1 MRVLNI
7 AVAAAL
13 IGGASYAYAQQMS
26 SEEFVTMAASSDL
39 FEVQSGQLAAKNSKE
54 ASVQQFAEMMVAG
67 HKKASQELKVA
78 AGEAKVTVPVASSLR
93 NLRVMSTTAGS
104 SLTVASRE
112 PDGIVRN
119 TRQPSP
125 TLASRRSSSSMS
137 TSASRLST
145 PKRSN
150 CSMASTQS
158 SFPAATSCASPARSP
173 KNRSRNVCTRF
184 SPAAA

>member
-54 ASVQQFAEMMVAG
+54 ASVQQFAELMVAD

-104 SLTVASRE
+104 SLRRSH
-112 PDGIVRN
+112 
-119 TRQPSP
+119 
-125 TLASRRSSSSMS
+125 LASRMVS
-137 TSASRLST
+137 
-145 PKRSN
+145 
-150 CSMASTQS
+150 
-158 SFPAATSCASPARSP
+158 
-173 KNRSRNVCTRF
+173 
-184 SPAAA
+184 